1 MEKKLTFKRLLN
13 NCNSCFYNKYSKQPT
28 YILKITRE
36 IKAVISIFFLFFS
49 INISAQSNSKFIVVL
64 DAGHGGK
71 DPGNSYHGF
80 VEKAIVLKT
89 TLKLEKYLK
98 KDNDIQVVLTRKSD
112 VFIELKD
119 RPKKANSIDAD
130 LFVSIHCNSVK
141 NPVPFGSETFVMGL
155 ARSKDNLEIAKQENS
170 VILLEKDYKKTYKG
184 FDPKNPETLI
194 GLKILQEDYL
204 DRSIIL
210 ASKIEKK
217 FKNKLNRKS
226 RGIKQTPLWV
236 LDAAYMPSVLVELGF
251 LSNKK
256 EGLYLNS
263 DNGQNEMAEA
273 IATAIITYKKEY
285 FTRKTAGNI
294 KDNSKVKAAVKEA
307 KSNSKRT
314 KDEPF
319 AQKNALKTESA
330 TVVFKV
336 QFAAGNKNI
345 KLISSNFNGLKNVT
359 VRTNNGTFF
368 KYAYGSTSDYNVA
381 KQDLK
386 EVKSKGYSSAY
397 IIAFKNGKSVSVEE
411 ALKK

>member
-71 DPGNSYHGF
+71 DPGNSNHGF
-80 VEKAIVLKT
+80 VEKAVVLKT
-89 TLKLEKYLK
+89 ILLLEKHLK

-112 VFIELKD
+112 LFIELKD
-119 RPKKANSIDAD
+119 RPKKANSFDAD

-204 DRSIIL
+204 DRSINL
-210 ASKIEKK
+210 ASKIENN

-236 LDAAYMPSVLVELGF
+236 LDAAYMPSVLIELGF

-263 DNGQNEMAEA
+263 DKGQNEMAEA
-273 IATAIITYKKEY
+273 IAAAIINYKKEY
-285 FTRKTAGNI
+285 FGSKTDKNI
-294 KDNSKVKAAVKEA
+294 KYNSAVAVKQGKNNLKHG
-307 KSNSKRT
+307 KS
-314 KDEPF
+314 EPF
-319 AQKNALKTESA
+319 AQKNTLKTESSN
-330 TVVFKV
+330 VVFKV
-336 QFAAGNKNI
+336 QFAAGNKNV
-345 KLISSNFNGLKNVT
+345 KLIPSNFKGLKNVT
-359 VRTNNGTFF
+359 VRTNNGSFF